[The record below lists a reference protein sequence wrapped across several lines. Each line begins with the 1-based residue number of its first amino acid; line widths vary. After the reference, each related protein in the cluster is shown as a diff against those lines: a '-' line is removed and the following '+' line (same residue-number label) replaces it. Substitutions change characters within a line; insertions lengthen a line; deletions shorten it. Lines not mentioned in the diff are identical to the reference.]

1 MAEKDSQSLRLER
14 TRSPSPRPRPPPPQS
29 TPPPSPPPPPARP
42 CPRPRTKSPP
52 LEDALE
58 RIESILSTNVPLE
71 GMDPL
76 AAGPG
81 AARIRKRG
89 VHDHYYFDRLAREM
103 PLPGRAL
110 EWAMI
115 ATLFLVMFL
124 AGWNDGSQG
133 PLLPSLQRYYK
144 VDYLVI
150 SIIWLFNSV
159 GFMAAGLSNV
169 WLSDRFGFGIVAPFG
184 AALQVI
190 AYALICWGGP
200 YPLFVFAFV
209 LIGWGLGLQDAQ
221 VNSIVSRMKHANT
234 LMFLMHAVY
243 GLGAT
248 ASPLVS
254 TQFVKRIQ
262 SRVYLYYSVSLGL
275 ALFTTIALI
284 LVFRFRT
291 EDQVVGKRLP
301 ESATPPPE
309 PEPKTDE
316 NGEELPAELQPENHP
331 DAHPDPDPEA
341 GRVSE
346 STTDFK
352 HQDSSTKLKRILS
365 MPKVWGL
372 CLYIFL
378 YVGVEVTIGGWATT
392 FLIAERGG
400 DDSSGYVSSGFFA
413 GLTLG
418 RVLLIPVTSWIGR
431 SNSVWVYTVGAI
443 ALEIVV
449 WTTRSLMGNA
459 VAYAFVGILLG
470 PMYPIVMMVTVGILP
485 GDLHQGAIG
494 MVASMGQVGSAIM
507 PFITGGISNARGVW
521 ILQPLMIA
529 FMGTSL
535 VIWAFVPRERKG
547 WHA

>member
-1 MAEKDSQSLRLER
+1 MSEKTPSLREKPESLRLEP
-14 TRSPSPRPRPPPPQS
+14 TRSRRSL
-29 TPPPSPPPPPARP
+29 
-42 CPRPRTKSPP
+42 KSPP
-52 LEDALE
+52 LEHALE
-58 RIESILSTNVPLE
+58 RLNSMCSANIPME
-71 GMDPL
+71 GTDPM

-89 VHDHYYFDRLAREM
+89 VHDHYYFDRLAREV

-133 PLLPSLQRYYK
+133 PLLPSLQRYYN

-150 SIIWLFNSV
+150 SIIWLFNSL

-184 AALQVI
+184 AALQAL

-221 VNSIVSRMKHANT
+221 VNSIVSRMQNANT

-254 TQFVKRIQ
+254 TQFVKRVQ
-262 SRVYLYYSVSLGL
+262 SRVYLYYAVSLGL
-275 ALFTTIALI
+275 AVATTAALL
-284 LVFRFRT
+284 LVFRLRT
-291 EDQVVGKRLP
+291 EDQVVGKR
-301 ESATPPPE
+301 SAEAPTPPPE
-309 PEPKTDE
+309 PTNEH
-316 NGEELPAELQPENHP
+316 GEVLPIELQPQHHP
-331 DAHPDPDPEA
+331 DAPPHPEAEAEA
-341 GRVSE
+341 GRMSVSTAPDLKYE
-346 STTDFK
+346 
-352 HQDSSTKLKRILS
+352 DSSAKLKRILRKPS
-365 MPKVWGL
+365 VWGL
-372 CLYIFL
+372 CFYILL
-378 YVGVEVTIGGWATT
+378 YVGVEVTIGGWATS
-392 FLIAERGG
+392 FLIAERNG

-418 RVLLIPVTSWIGR
+418 RVILIPVTSWMGR
-431 SNSVWVYTVGAI
+431 SNSVWVYTFGAI
-443 ALEIVV
+443 AMEVVV
-449 WTTRSLMGNA
+449 WTTTSLVGNA
-459 VAYAFVGILLG
+459 VAYAIAGIFLG

-485 GDLHQGAIG
+485 PDLHQGAIG
-494 MVASMGQVGSAIM
+494 MVASLGQVGSAIM
-507 PFITGGISNARGVW
+507 PFITGSIANTRGVW

-529 FMGTSL
+529 FMGASL